1 MATRS
6 TAARLSSRL
15 QQISSSIETVV
26 ALIASLSILLHLALR
41 YLWPTPG
48 NVFPLFL
55 TLVIGGGPILFELI
69 RKLLKRELG
78 TDVLAGVAIVTA
90 VLLGQ
95 YLVGAIIVLM
105 FSSGIA
111 LEQYA
116 THRASS
122 VLEALAERMPLIA
135 HRKLASGMAEISL
148 DQVAIGETLIVL
160 PHEYCPVDGVVTEGH
175 GTMDESYLT
184 GEPFEM
190 SKAPG
195 SQVLSGAVNGESVL
209 TIRATKLARDSRY
222 ARIMQVMRD
231 AEQRRPQ
238 MRRLGDRIG
247 AWYTPAALLIALLG
261 WALSSNPDRFLAVIV
276 IATPCPLLI
285 GIPVAIIGAISL
297 AARRAII
304 IKNPAMLEHVDKCRT
319 LIFDKTGTLTYGRP
333 SLTEVVCAR
342 GFDEAEVLTLAAS
355 LEQYSKH
362 PLATAIVKAGE
373 HRNSSLPPVS
383 EISETPGEG
392 MRGIVD
398 GRMIQITGRN
408 ALIGSER
415 DMPTGRLLKRSP
427 LPLGEGQGE
436 GLRAKEPPKYL
447 FNNAFSDPLPSPLPE
462 GEGVFQ
468 QPLDLPPAA
477 SGLECLL
484 FVDREYAAAL
494 RFRDEPRHDSSSF
507 VSHLFPRHGVG
518 KVMLLSGDRESE
530 VRYLAGQVGIT
541 EIHAGKSPEDKVQI
555 VRQEA
560 TYGPTLFVGDGIND
574 APAMQAATVAV
585 AFGQNS
591 DITSEA
597 ADAVVMDASLRK
609 VDELIHI
616 GQRMRVIALQS
627 AVGGMGLS
635 IVGMF
640 LAAFGYLPPVAG
652 AVAQEVIDVLAIV
665 NALRVTLPLSELTD
679 F

>member
-1 MATRS
+1 MNSATHNIPFPGS
-6 TAARLSSRL
+6 ATSLPVTADPLIADKPTSRL
-15 QQISSSIETVV
+15 RKIFSSLETII
-26 ALIASLSILLHLALR
+26 ALIASLSILFHLALR

-55 TLVIGGGPILFELI
+55 TLVVGGVPILFELI
-69 RKLLKRELG
+69 RKLLRRELG
-78 TDVLAGVAIVTA
+78 TDVLAGVAIVTS

-105 FSSGIA
+105 FSGGIA

-116 THRASS
+116 TRRASS
-122 VLEALAERMPLIA
+122 VLEALAKRMPRIA
-135 HRKLASGMAEISL
+135 HRKLASGVAEISL
-148 DQVAIGETLIVL
+148 DLVEIGETLIVL

-195 SQVLSGAVNGESVL
+195 SQVLSGAVNGESLL
-209 TIRATKLARDSRY
+209 TIRATRLARDSRY
-222 ARIMQVMRD
+222 ARIMQVMHD

-247 AWYTPAALLIALLG
+247 AWYTPAALLTACLG

-319 LIFDKTGTLTYGRP
+319 IIFDKTGTLTYGRP
-333 SLTEVVCAR
+333 SLTEVICAP

-362 PLATAIVKAGE
+362 PLATAIVKAAE
-373 HRNSSLPPVS
+373 HQNFSLRPVS

-398 GRMIQITGRN
+398 GRTIQITGRS
-408 ALIGSER
+408 ALIGSQQE
-415 DMPTGRLLKRSP
+415 MPPG
-427 LPLGEGQGE
+427 
-436 GLRAKEPPKYL
+436 
-447 FNNAFSDPLPSPLPE
+447 
-462 GEGVFQ
+462 
-468 QPLDLPPAA
+468 LPPAA

-484 FVDREYAAAL
+484 FVDRQYAAAM

-560 TYGPTLFVGDGIND
+560 THGPTLFVGDGIND
-574 APAMQAATVAV
+574 APAMQAATVGV

-627 AVGGMGLS
+627 ALGGMGLS

-652 AVAQEVIDVLAIV
+652 AVAQEVIDILAIA